1 MDKPVP
7 VLNQPSSQSL
17 SRFILLLMT
26 AATAANLYYNQ
37 PILPLIGH
45 EFDLTDSQ
53 LGSIPA
59 LTQFGYAFA
68 LLFLSPL
75 GDSIARRRLIGILS
89 CLLVA
94 ACIFAAIHS
103 VCCIH
108 GVS

>member
-1 MDKPVP
+1 MDKQ
-7 VLNQPSSQSL
+7 LLSQPSNQSL

-26 AATAANLYYNQ
+26 AAITATAANLYYNQ

-45 EFDLTDSQ
+45 EFNLTDSQ

-68 LLFLSPL
+68 LLFISPL

-89 CLLVA
+89 CLLVV
-94 ACIFAAIHS
+94 ACLYCYYPYF
-103 VCCIH
+103 
-108 GVS
+108 